1 MLALKIMHPD
11 SGGKDSPTRSVHPF
25 TTAAPLPTSDFHGSQ
40 KLYVVRTE
48 AAPLSPDLL
57 PETVPSAPIRSEQDL
72 VVQLAR
78 MPIDISAPLLKARL
92 SMLDTQALLALIA
105 ATGEAHH
112 KLIAGRPG
120 LDWRVVRA
128 LIRSNSDDVL
138 LTLAENDKLEF
149 DADDQAALARLSESR
164 IMLRAAILTNPR
176 LKDAR
181 SQVKLNLDDGLSH
194 RNLKLVKLLRAGRA
208 AKFIVESANVMGCE
222 ATALQRFLTGASAA
236 PLAMTCRAL
245 DIDRAVFLNLLPH
258 WQAANAGEPHCNAA
272 HRPLVLSVFSLS
284 ADAARRKVLA
294 ALSA

>member
-1 MLALKIMHPD
+1 MD
-11 SGGKDSPTRSVHPF
+11 SSQGSMPPLTA
-25 TTAAPLPTSDFHGSQ
+25 AAPLPPSDFRAPQ

-48 AAPLSPDLL
+48 AAPLP
-57 PETVPSAPIRSEQDL
+57 PEGPAAEAAPPAPIRTEQDL

-120 LDWRVVRA
+120 LDWRVIRA

-149 DADDQAALARLSESR
+149 DAEDQAALARLSESR

-176 LKDAR
+176 LKEAR
-181 SQVKLNLDDGLSH
+181 GQVKLNLEDGLSH
-194 RNLKLVKLLRAGRA
+194 RNLRLVKLLRAGRT
-208 AKFIVESANVMGCE
+208 AKFIVESARVMGCE
-222 ATALQRFLTGASAA
+222 ATALQSFLTGTSAA
-236 PLAMTCRAL
+236 PLAMTCAAL
-245 DIDRAVFLNLLPH
+245 DIDRAVFLSLLPH
-258 WQAANAGEPHCNAA
+258 WQAANDGEPQCNAA
-272 HRPLVLSVFSLS
+272 HRPLVLSVFSLP
-284 ADAARRKVLA
+284 ADIARRKVLA
-294 ALSA
+294 AIS

>member
-1 MLALKIMHPD
+1 MLALKITHTATPATDSSGGSMHPL
-11 SGGKDSPTRSVHPF
+11 SA
-25 TTAAPLPTSDFHGSQ
+25 AAPRPTSDFHAPQ
-40 KLYVVRTE
+40 KLYVVRAQ
-48 AAPLSPDLL
+48 AAPLP
-57 PETVPSAPIRSEQDL
+57 PQAVPSAPIRTEQDL

-120 LDWRVVRA
+120 LDWRVIRA
-128 LIRSNSDDVL
+128 LIRSNSDEVL
-138 LTLAENDKLEF
+138 LTLAENDKLDF
-149 DADDQAALARLSESR
+149 DAEDQATLARLAESR

-176 LKDAR
+176 LKEAR
-181 SQVKLNLDDGLSH
+181 GQVKLNLEDGLSH
-194 RNLKLVKLLRAGRA
+194 RNLKLVKLLRAGRT
-208 AKFIVESANVMGCE
+208 AKFIVESANIMGCE

-236 PLAMTCRAL
+236 PLAMTFRAL
-245 DIDRAVFLNLLPH
+245 DIDRAVFLSLLPH
-258 WQAANAGEPHCNAA
+258 WQAANDGEPQCNAA
-272 HRPLVLSVFSLS
+272 HRPLVLSVFSLP

>member
-1 MLALKIMHPD
+1 VLALKITHTDAAAKDTPAGGTHPLTAAAPRPVSD
-11 SGGKDSPTRSVHPF
+11 FHAPQKLYAVRAV
-25 TTAAPLPTSDFHGSQ
+25 AAPLPVES
-40 KLYVVRTE
+40 
-48 AAPLSPDLL
+48 APP
-57 PETVPSAPIRSEQDL
+57 APIRTEQDL

-105 ATGEAHH
+105 TTGEAHH

-120 LDWRVVRA
+120 LDWRVIRA

-138 LTLAENDKLEF
+138 LTLAENDRLDF
-149 DADDQAALARLSESR
+149 DAEDQAALARLSESR

-181 SQVKLNLDDGLSH
+181 AQVKLNLEDGLSH
-194 RNLKLVKLLRAGRA
+194 RNLKLVKLLRAGKTT
-208 AKFIVESANVMGCE
+208 KFVVESANLMGCE
-222 ATALQRFLTGASAA
+222 PTALQRFLTGTSAA

-258 WQAANAGEPHCNAA
+258 WQAANDGEPQCNAA
-272 HRPLVLSVFSLS
+272 HRPLVLSVFSLP

-294 ALSA
+294 AIS

>member
-1 MLALKIMHPD
+1 LEGPAAE
-11 SGGKDSPTRSVHPF
+11 
-25 TTAAPLPTSDFHGSQ
+25 TTAP
-40 KLYVVRTE
+40 V
-48 AAPLSPDLL
+48 
-57 PETVPSAPIRSEQDL
+57 PIRTEQDL

-149 DADDQAALARLSESR
+149 DAEDQAALARLSESR

-176 LKDAR
+176 LKAA
-181 SQVKLNLDDGLSH
+181 SGQVKLNLEDGLSH
-194 RNLKLVKLLRAGRA
+194 RNLRLVKLLRAGRT

-222 ATALQRFLTGASAA
+222 ATALQTFLMGRSAA

-245 DIDRAVFLNLLPH
+245 DIDRAVFLSLLPH
-258 WQAANAGEPHCNAA
+258 WQAANDGEPQCNAA

-294 ALSA
+294 AVSA